1 MSIEAPPPIPTPAR
15 PWPALVRVPRN
26 GRRWPG
32 TARAAAAVAL
42 PGLLGVALGH
52 DLAAATAAL
61 GAFAVVYGEGRPYR
75 VRWRA
80 VSAAAGVMVVAAALG
95 ATVGSAVH
103 DAASAGGSALWP
115 MALVLVMSVFVAL
128 AAFAVDALRIG
139 APGAFLPLL
148 SVEIASALPAAG
160 VPVGHVVGW
169 TVVGAVTAVPIA
181 MSGCL
186 LRPRTPERAA
196 VASAIDAVDAF
207 DHDQGSAAR
216 RHAAVKAVHAAW
228 QCLHDAGIAARDHPL
243 TRDLLTVQDR
253 CVSLLH
259 GSPAVLD
266 ADGEDLSRR
275 VPAPRPTIRFRL
287 GRAAQLRGRS
297 TLIVVRL
304 LVACPAAGAAAMILG
319 VARPDWAVI
328 TAAMIL
334 HQGPDRILGTYRAA
348 HRFAGTVL
356 GLVILAALTPIDP
369 TGTALVLVLAASMA
383 GIQAYLVRN
392 YGVAMVF
399 ITILALLLAGL
410 GSPDDLTAVTR
421 DRLLETVIGVI
432 VAVVVLWRVLPAS
445 YRRILDDADARV
457 AATIAQIDAASD
469 PAEARELRRGLEFD
483 LHSATTAALVAA
495 HTDPEWTELRW
506 GRHHQLNEAGYRT
519 LTPSGSGR

>member
-1 MSIEAPPPIPTPAR
+1 M
-15 PWPALVRVPRN
+15 V
-26 GRRWPG
+26 
-32 TARAAAAVAL
+32 L
-42 PGLLGVALGH
+42 PGLLGIALGH

-95 ATVGSAVH
+95 AVVGSAVH
-103 DAASAGGSALWP
+103 EAASAGGSTLWP
-115 MALVLVMSVFVAL
+115 MALVLAMSAFVAV
-128 AAFAVDALRIG
+128 AAFVVDALRIG
-139 APGAFLPLL
+139 PPGAFLPLL
-148 SVEIASALPAAG
+148 AVEIASALPAAG

-169 TVVGAVTAVPIA
+169 TGIGAVTAVPVA
-181 MSGCL
+181 MSGWV
-186 LRPRTPERAA
+186 LRPRTPERTA
-196 VASAIDAVDAF
+196 VASAIAAVDAF
-207 DHDQGSAAR
+207 DHDRASPAR

-228 QCLHDAGIAARDHPL
+228 QCLHDADIAARRDHPL
-243 TRDLLTVQDR
+243 TRDLLTAQDR

-259 GSPAVLD
+259 GTAAVLD

-275 VPAPRPTIRFRL
+275 VPSPRPTLRFRF
-287 GRAAQLRGRS
+287 GRAAHLRGRS

-304 LVACPAAGAAAMILG
+304 LVACPAAGGIAMILD

-334 HQGPDRILGTYRAA
+334 HQGPDRILGTYRAV

-356 GLVILAALTPIDP
+356 GLVILAALTLFDP
-369 TGTALVLVLAASMA
+369 SGAALVLVLAASMA

-392 YGVAMVF
+392 YGLAMVF
-399 ITILALLLAGL
+399 ITILALLLGAL
-410 GSPDDLTAVTR
+410 GSPDDLTGVTR
-421 DRLLETVIGVI
+421 DRLLETVIGVV
-432 VAVVVLWRVLPAS
+432 VAVVVLWKTLPSS

-457 AATIAQIDAASD
+457 AGTIERIESASTA
-469 PAEARELRRGLEFD
+469 AEARELRRGLEFD

-495 HTDPEWTELRW
+495 HTDPGWTETRW
-506 GRHHQLNEAGYRT
+506 ARHHALNAAGYRA
-519 LTPSGSGR
+519 LAPSGDGPSV

>member
-1 MSIEAPPPIPTPAR
+1 MSIEVPPPIPTPAR
-15 PWPALVRVPRN
+15 AWPALVRVPRV
-26 GRRWPG
+26 GRHWPG
-32 TARAAAAVAL
+32 TMRAAVAVAL
-42 PGLLGVALGH
+42 PALAGIALGH
-52 DLAAATAAL
+52 DLAAATATL

-95 ATVGSAVH
+95 AVVGSAVH
-103 DAASAGGSALWP
+103 DAAASGGSALWP
-115 MALVLVMSVFVAL
+115 MALVLAMSVFVAV
-128 AAFAVDALRIG
+128 AAFTVDALRIG

-148 SVEIASALPAAG
+148 AVEIASALPAAG
-160 VPVGHVVGW
+160 VPAGHVVAW
-169 TVVGAVTAVPIA
+169 TAVGAATAVPIA

-196 VASAIDAVDAF
+196 IASAIAAVDAF

-228 QCLHDAGIAARDHPL
+228 QCLHDAGIAARDHPH
-243 TRDLLTVQDR
+243 TRDLLAAQDR

-259 GSPAVLD
+259 GSAAILD
-266 ADGEDLSRR
+266 ADAEDLSRR

-287 GRAAQLRGRS
+287 GRAAHLRGRS
-297 TLIVVRL
+297 ALIVVRL
-304 LVACPAAGAAAMILG
+304 LVACPAAGALAMVLG

-334 HQGPDRILGTYRAA
+334 HQGPDRILGTYRAV

-369 TGTALVLVLAASMA
+369 NGVTLVLVLAASMA

-392 YGVAMVF
+392 YGLAMVF
-399 ITILALLLAGL
+399 ITILALLLGGL
-410 GSPDDLTAVTR
+410 GSPDDLTGVTR
-421 DRLLETVIGVI
+421 DRLLETVIGVV
-432 VAVVVLWRVLPAS
+432 VAVVVLWTVLPMS

-457 AATIAQIDAASD
+457 AATIEQIDAAPD
-469 PAEARELRRGLEFD
+469 PGEARQLRRGLEFD

-495 HTDPEWTELRW
+495 HNDPEWTATRW
-506 GRHHQLNEAGYRT
+506 PHHHSLNESGYRM
-519 LTPSGSGR
+519 LALSGT